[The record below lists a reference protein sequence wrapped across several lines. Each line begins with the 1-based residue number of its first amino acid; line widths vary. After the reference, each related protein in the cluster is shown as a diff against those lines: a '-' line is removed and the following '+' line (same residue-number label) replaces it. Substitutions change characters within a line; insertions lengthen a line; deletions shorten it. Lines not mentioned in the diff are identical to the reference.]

1 MEQERGRTLDPAGGR
16 GLGNAGEIRLGASEA
31 PSHAEGS
38 GCQVQSVRGSPLLGG
53 RGSPPPALVAKRE
66 GLRAWGRVGDALTGL
81 LTWWP
86 LLTAAPT
93 TVTAE
98 LRPTAQSKGGAWP
111 GPPVPVC
118 SPTMGSHEKDP
129 SSPKKAL
136 SRSNSTV
143 SSKQSSIQQGS
154 ESWEVVEEP
163 RARGSPGTGPQ
174 RHEGYLLK
182 KRKWPLKGWHKRY
195 FVLEN
200 GILKYATTRQDVLKG
215 KLHGAI
221 DVRQSVM
228 SVNKKAQRVDLDTEE
243 NIYHLKI
250 KSPELFSS
258 WVSSLCSHH
267 QGERGGPT
275 GTNTQGQWT
284 RILPSGSAP
293 ALSTLASSRDKVNA
307 WLKDSE
313 GLERCSAELVECQA
327 KLQELTGMLQSLE
340 ALHRIPSA
348 PLISGGQPSA
358 ATERPKKGRRTTRI
372 WCTQS
377 FAKDDTIG
385 RVGRLHGS
393 VPNLSRYLEPSQ
405 SQLPFSLPPEYTQ
418 LQRSFWV
425 LAQKVHGSLSS
436 VVTALTVE
444 RARLEE
450 LRRALDRRR
459 SAPRPGSA
467 GNAGAALRRFH
478 SLSVSSDTTMDSFAS
493 LHPDEPG
500 SLPAKGREQQLSNRS
515 IVSLAD
521 SHTEFFDACE
531 VFLSASSS
539 ENEPSDDESCISEAT
554 TSACEDA
561 PEPSTG
567 AEGPGVPAEPPP
579 LELPGP
585 DPRRRSR
592 LPAPPAPSGDVSLW
606 GLLRSSVGKD
616 LSRVALPVQLN
627 EPLNT
632 LQRLCEELEYSA
644 LLDRASRARDPR
656 QRMVYVAA
664 FAVSA
669 YASTYYRAG
678 SKPFNPVLGE
688 TYECVRPDRGFR
700 FISEQVCHHPPI
712 SACHAESD
720 NFIFWQ
726 DMRWKNKFWG
736 KSLEIVPVGTVNV
749 QLPRTGDHFQW
760 NKVTTCIHNVLSGP
774 RWIEHYGE
782 VLIRNTRDAAYHCKI
797 TFGKARYWGVGTNEV
812 QGLVLSRSGAVVE
825 RLAGKWHEGLH
836 RGPAP
841 GHCVWRA
848 NPMPRDHEKNYGFT
862 QFALELNELTPELRR
877 VLPSTDTRLRPDQR
891 YLEEGNV
898 PAAETQKRQIE
909 QLQRDRRRVMEENN
923 ITHQARFFRRL
934 MDANGKESWVTN
946 NTYWKLRL
954 DPGFAHLDSAVLW

>member
-1 MEQERGRTLDPAGGR
+1 
-16 GLGNAGEIRLGASEA
+16 
-31 PSHAEGS
+31 
-38 GCQVQSVRGSPLLGG
+38 
-53 RGSPPPALVAKRE
+53 
-66 GLRAWGRVGDALTGL
+66 
-81 LTWWP
+81 
-86 LLTAAPT
+86 
-93 TVTAE
+93 
-98 LRPTAQSKGGAWP
+98 
-111 GPPVPVC
+111 
-118 SPTMGSHEKDP
+118 MGSHEKDS
-129 SSPKKAL
+129 SSPKRAL

-143 SSKQSSIQQGS
+143 SSKHSSVQQGS

-163 RARGSPGTGPQ
+163 RTRGSPGQEPQ

-221 DVRQSVM
+221 DIRQSVM

-250 KSPELFSS
+250 KSPELFAS

-267 QGERGGPT
+267 QGERPEPCPRGGPMGRT
-275 GTNTQGQWT
+275 PTNTQGQWT

-313 GLERCSAELVECQA
+313 GLERCSAELSECQA

-348 PLISGGQPSA
+348 PLISGSQPSA
-358 ATERPKKGRRTTRI
+358 AAERPKKGRRTTKI

-405 SQLPFSLPPEYTQ
+405 SQLPFSLPPEYSQ

-436 VVTALTVE
+436 VVAALTAE

-450 LRRALDRRR
+450 MRQVLDRQR
-459 SAPRPGSA
+459 STPRPGSA
-467 GNAGAALRRFH
+467 GNAGLDA
-478 SLSVSSDTTMDSFAS
+478 
-493 LHPDEPG
+493 
-500 SLPAKGREQQLSNRS
+500 LPAKGREQQLSNRS

-554 TSACEDA
+554 TSACEDTA
-561 PEPSTG
+561 EPGGPGRPPTVG
-567 AEGPGVPAEPPP
+567 AEGPGIPVEPSP

-585 DPRRRSR
+585 DLRRRSC
-592 LPAPPAPSGDVSLW
+592 LPAPPAPPGDVSLW

-656 QRMVYVAA
+656 QRLVYVAA

-720 NFIFWQ
+720 NFVFWQ

-736 KSLEIVPVGTVNV
+736 KSLEIVPMGTVNV
-749 QLPRTGDHFQW
+749 QLPRTGDHFEW

-782 VLIRNTRDAAYHCKI
+782 VLIRNTRDASYHCKI
-797 TFGKARYWGVGTNEV
+797 TFCKARYWGAGANEV
-812 QGLVLSRSGAVVE
+812 QGVVLSRSGTVVE

-841 GHCVWRA
+841 GQCVWRA
-848 NPMPRDHEKNYGFT
+848 NPMPRDHERNYGFT

-934 MDANGKESWVTN
+934 TDANGKESWVTN

-954 DPGFAHLDSAVLW
+954 DPGFSHLDSAVLW

>member
-1 MEQERGRTLDPAGGR
+1 
-16 GLGNAGEIRLGASEA
+16 
-31 PSHAEGS
+31 
-38 GCQVQSVRGSPLLGG
+38 
-53 RGSPPPALVAKRE
+53 
-66 GLRAWGRVGDALTGL
+66 
-81 LTWWP
+81 
-86 LLTAAPT
+86 
-93 TVTAE
+93 
-98 LRPTAQSKGGAWP
+98 
-111 GPPVPVC
+111 
-118 SPTMGSHEKDP
+118 MGSHEKDP
-129 SSPKKAL
+129 SSPKRAL

-143 SSKQSSIQQGS
+143 SSKHSSVQQGS
-154 ESWEVVEEP
+154 ESWEVLEEP
-163 RARGSPGTGPQ
+163 RAGGSPGRELR

-215 KLHGAI
+215 KLHGSI

-228 SVNKKAQRVDLDTEE
+228 SINKKAQRVDLDTEE

-250 KSPELFSS
+250 KSPELFAS

-267 QGERGGPT
+267 QGEGPRGGPAGRT
-275 GTNTQGQWT
+275 PPNAQGPWM

-293 ALSTLASSRDKVNA
+293 ALSALASSRDKVNA

-313 GLERCSAELVECQA
+313 GLERCSAELSECQA
-327 KLQELTGMLQSLE
+327 KLQELTAMLHSLE

-348 PLISGGQPSA
+348 PLISSSQPSA
-358 ATERPKKGRRTTRI
+358 ATEKPKKGRRTTKI

-405 SQLPFSLPPEYTQ
+405 SQLPFSLPPEYSQ

-436 VVTALTVE
+436 VVAALTAE

-450 LRRALDRRR
+450 MRQALDRRH
-459 SAPRPGSA
+459 SAPRPGGA
-467 GNAGAALRRFH
+467 GNTGAALRRFH
-478 SLSVSSDTTMDSFAS
+478 SLSVSSDTTLDSFAS
-493 LHPDEPG
+493 LHPDEPDA
-500 SLPAKGREQQLSNRS
+500 LPAKGREQQLSNRS

-531 VFLSASSS
+531 VLLSASSS

-554 TSACEDA
+554 TSVCEDA
-561 PEPSTG
+561 AEPGGPGRPPTG
-567 AEGPGVPAEPPP
+567 AEGAGTPVDPPP

-592 LPAPPAPSGDVSLW
+592 LPAPPAPPGDVSLW

-632 LQRLCEELEYSA
+632 LQRLCEELEYSG

-656 QRMVYVAA
+656 QRLVYVAA

-726 DMRWKNKFWG
+726 VTRCAAH
-736 KSLEIVPVGTVNV
+736 
-749 QLPRTGDHFQW
+749 RTGDHFEW

-782 VLIRNTRDAAYHCKI
+782 VLIRNTRDASYHCKI
-797 TFGKARYWGVGTNEV
+797 TFCKARYWGAGANEV
-812 QGLVLSRSGAVVE
+812 QGAVLSRSGAVVE

-836 RGPAP
+836 RGPPP
-841 GHCVWRA
+841 GQCIWRA
-848 NPMPRDHEKNYGFT
+848 NPMPHDHERNYGFT

-934 MDANGKESWVTN
+934 TDSSGKESWVTN

>member
-1 MEQERGRTLDPAGGR
+1 
-16 GLGNAGEIRLGASEA
+16 
-31 PSHAEGS
+31 
-38 GCQVQSVRGSPLLGG
+38 
-53 RGSPPPALVAKRE
+53 
-66 GLRAWGRVGDALTGL
+66 
-81 LTWWP
+81 
-86 LLTAAPT
+86 
-93 TVTAE
+93 
-98 LRPTAQSKGGAWP
+98 
-111 GPPVPVC
+111 
-118 SPTMGSHEKDP
+118 MGSHEKD
-129 SSPKKAL
+129 SCSPKKAL

-143 SSKQSSIQQGS
+143 SSKHSSIQQGS

-163 RARGSPGTGPQ
+163 HVRESPGLEAQ

-221 DVRQSVM
+221 DIRQSVM
-228 SVNKKAQRVDLDTEE
+228 SINKKAQRVDLDTEE

-250 KSPELFSS
+250 KSPELFAS

-267 QGERGGPT
+267 QGERPDLCSRRGPA
-275 GTNTQGQWT
+275 GRAPASAQGPWT

-293 ALSTLASSRDKVNA
+293 ALSTLTSSRDKVNA

-313 GLERCSAELVECQA
+313 GLERCSAELSECQA

-348 PLISGGQPSA
+348 PLISGSQPTTA
-358 ATERPKKGRRTTRI
+358 ATERPKKGRRSTKI

-393 VPNLSRYLEPSQ
+393 VPNLSRYLESSQ
-405 SQLPFSLPPEYTQ
+405 SQLPFSLPPEYSQ

-436 VVTALTVE
+436 VLAVLMAE
-444 RARLEE
+444 RTRLEE
-450 LRRALDRRR
+450 MRQALDQRH
-459 SAPRPGSA
+459 SAPRPGGAS
-467 GNAGAALRRFH
+467 NAGATLRRFH
-478 SLSVSSDTTMDSFAS
+478 SLSVSSDTTLDSFAS
-493 LHPDEPG
+493 LHPDEPD

-554 TSACEDA
+554 TSACDD
-561 PEPSTG
+561 PGGPGRPQTG
-567 AEGPGVPAEPPP
+567 AEGSGLPVEPV
-579 LELPGP
+579 ELPGP
-585 DPRRRSR
+585 DPQRRSC

-632 LQRLCEELEYSA
+632 LQRLCEELEYSE

-656 QRMVYVAA
+656 QRLVYVAA

-736 KSLEIVPVGTVNV
+736 KSLEIVPMGTVNV
-749 QLPRTGDHFQW
+749 QLPRTGDHFEW

-782 VLIRNTRDAAYHCKI
+782 VLIRNTHDASYHCKI
-797 TFGKARYWGVGTNEV
+797 TFCKVR
-812 QGLVLSRSGAVVE
+812 
-825 RLAGKWHEGLH
+825 
-836 RGPAP
+836 
-841 GHCVWRA
+841 
-848 NPMPRDHEKNYGFT
+848 
-862 QFALELNELTPELRR
+862 
-877 VLPSTDTRLRPDQR
+877 
-891 YLEEGNV
+891 
-898 PAAETQKRQIE
+898 
-909 QLQRDRRRVMEENN
+909 
-923 ITHQARFFRRL
+923 
-934 MDANGKESWVTN
+934 
-946 NTYWKLRL
+946 
-954 DPGFAHLDSAVLW
+954 

>member
-1 MEQERGRTLDPAGGR
+1 
-16 GLGNAGEIRLGASEA
+16 
-31 PSHAEGS
+31 
-38 GCQVQSVRGSPLLGG
+38 
-53 RGSPPPALVAKRE
+53 
-66 GLRAWGRVGDALTGL
+66 
-81 LTWWP
+81 
-86 LLTAAPT
+86 
-93 TVTAE
+93 
-98 LRPTAQSKGGAWP
+98 
-111 GPPVPVC
+111 
-118 SPTMGSHEKDP
+118 MGSHEKDP

-143 SSKQSSIQQGS
+143 SSKHSSIQQGS

-163 RARGSPGTGPQ
+163 RARGSPGREPDRQ
-174 RHEGYLLK
+174 EGYLLK

-243 NIYHLKI
+243 NIYHLKVCGHPVWAGAEAWRGLGCPLPHTHHL
-250 KSPELFSS
+250 SHRSNLQSS
-258 WVSSLCSHH
+258 F
-267 QGERGGPT
+267 
-275 GTNTQGQWT
+275 
-284 RILPSGSAP
+284 
-293 ALSTLASSRDKVNA
+293 SRDKVDA
-307 WLKDSE
+307 WLKDSG
-313 GLERCSAELVECQA
+313 GLERCSAELSACQA
-327 KLQELTGMLQSLE
+327 QLQELTEMLQSLE
-340 ALHRIPSA
+340 SLHRIPSA
-348 PLISGGQPSA
+348 PLISSTQPSA
-358 ATERPKKGRRTTRI
+358 ATERPKKGRRTTRM

-385 RVGRLHGS
+385 RVRRVQAVCVQNPGLDLL
-393 VPNLSRYLEPSQ
+393 LSPLS
-405 SQLPFSLPPEYTQ
+405 PPGG
-418 LQRSFWV
+418 
-425 LAQKVHGSLSS
+425 A
-436 VVTALTVE
+436 A
-444 RARLEE
+444 ARL
-450 LRRALDRRR
+450 
-459 SAPRPGSA
+459 RPQPFTLPG
-467 GNAGAALRRFH
+467 
-478 SLSVSSDTTMDSFAS
+478 
-493 LHPDEPG
+493 PDM
-500 SLPAKGREQQLSNRS
+500 LPAKGREQQRSQRS
-515 IVSLAD
+515 IASLAD

-539 ENEPSDDESCISEAT
+539 ENEVGDLRIGVGREG
-554 TSACEDA
+554 SANLGGLVEL
-561 PEPSTG
+561 
-567 AEGPGVPAEPPP
+567 PP

-585 DPRRRSR
+585 GPQHRSR
-592 LPAPPAPSGDVSLW
+592 LPAPPAPPGDVSLW

-632 LQRLCEELEYSA
+632 LQRLCEELEYST
-644 LLDRASRARDPR
+644 LLDRAARARDPR
-656 QRMVYVAA
+656 QRLVYVAA

-669 YASTYYRAG
+669 YASTFYRAG

-700 FISEQVCHHPPI
+700 FISEQVSHHPPI

-749 QLPRTGDHFQW
+749 RLPRSGDHFEW

-782 VLIRNTRDAAYHCKI
+782 VLIRNTRDASYHCKI
-797 TFGKARYWGVGTNEV
+797 TFCKARYWGAGANEV
-812 QGLVLSRSGAVVE
+812 QGAVLSRSGAVVE
-825 RLAGKWHEGLH
+825 RLAGKWHEGLF

-841 GHCVWRA
+841 GQCVWRA
-848 NPMPRDHEKNYGFT
+848 NPMPTEHERNYGFT

-898 PAAETQKRQIE
+898 AAAEAQKRQIE

-923 ITHQARFFRRL
+923 ITHQARFFS
-934 MDANGKESWVTN
+934 GKESWVTN